1 LNSFKLI
8 DDDSLLTEMIIELS
22 SSEILGVDAERA
34 SGFKYG
40 QDAYLVQL
48 IANEIAYIVDPQAL
62 SAEAIAKLA
71 EVLNQKEWIL
81 HSATQDLP
89 CLNKLGFYPAE
100 LFDTEVAAKLI
111 GFEKFGLAALVQET
125 QGIQL
130 KKDIPLLIG
139 QCVH

>member
-1 LNSFKLI
+1 MNSFKLI

-71 EVLNQKEWIL
+71 EVLNQKNGYFTVQL
-81 HSATQDLP
+81 KT
-89 CLNKLGFYPAE
+89 YPA
-100 LFDTEVAAKLI
+100 
-111 GFEKFGLAALVQET
+111 
-125 QGIQL
+125 
-130 KKDIPLLIG
+130 
-139 QCVH
+139 